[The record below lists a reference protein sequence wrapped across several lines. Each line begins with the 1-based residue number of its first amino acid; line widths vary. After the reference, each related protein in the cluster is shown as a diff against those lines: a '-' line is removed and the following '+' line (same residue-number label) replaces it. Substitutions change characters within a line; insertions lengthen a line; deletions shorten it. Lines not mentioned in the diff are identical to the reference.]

1 MFDTVSA
8 PSGQSVH
15 MSTPALT
22 LFHNPKSRSAGARVL
37 LEALGVP
44 YTVKLIDFASGQ
56 NRAPEF
62 LALNPLGKLPTLL
75 HGDAVITEQ
84 VAITIYLA
92 DRFPAAGLAPAFD
105 HPQRG
110 PYLRWLAFYAAC
122 FEPAV
127 VDHAF
132 KREPLDPATS
142 PYRDY
147 DSVIDTL
154 VAQLSRG
161 DYLLGDTL
169 SAADLLWGT
178 ALKWTTDFGIVP
190 RLPAIVAYMQRV
202 GAHPAVVRAGELDAA
217 LMRVEGAGAPEETA
231 ATSESAGGEQ
241 A

>member
-1 MFDTVSA
+1 MT
-8 PSGQSVH
+8 
-15 MSTPALT
+15 TPALT
-22 LFHNPKSRSAGARVL
+22 LYHNPKSRSAGSRVL
-37 LEALGVP
+37 LEALGVD
-44 YTVKLIDFASGQ
+44 YQIKVVDFAAGET
-56 NRAPEF
+56 RKPDF
-62 LALNPLGKLPTLL
+62 LALNPLGKLPTLV

-92 DRFPAAGLAPAFD
+92 DRFPEAGLAPAFD

-132 KREPLDPATS
+132 KREPIQASTS

-147 DSVIDTL
+147 DTVIQTL
-154 VAQLSRG
+154 ADQLSRG

-169 SAADLLWGT
+169 TAADLHWGT
-178 ALKWTTDFGIVP
+178 ALRWTTNFGIVP
-190 RLPAIVAYMQRV
+190 KLPVFMAYIDRV
-202 GAHPAVVRAGELDAA
+202 CAHPACVRAAELDDKLAA
-217 LMRVEGAGAPEETA
+217 EMSPP
-231 ATSESAGGEQ
+231 EQ